1 MKIIK
6 QVINFRK
13 KVFAVKV
20 NLEKNSDDIWNLF
33 NLMNINDY
41 ITGTVTRRVKQETN
55 QLVKTE
61 NRTFTVTLK
70 VKSYQYDTNNDTIS
84 ISGENA
90 TESRHLG
97 LGQQQAMH
105 IGPPMAITLVK
116 KEFDSMHVHR
126 LQQIKK
132 DDEAGHII
140 AITMEEGIANI
151 FMISQH
157 KTVSKGKITKSV
169 AKRTVRNESKHE
181 KK

>member
-97 LGQQQAMH
+97 LG
-105 IGPPMAITLVK
+105 
-116 KEFDSMHVHR
+116 
-126 LQQIKK
+126 
-132 DDEAGHII
+132 
-140 AITMEEGIANI
+140 
-151 FMISQH
+151 
-157 KTVSKGKITKSV
+157 
-169 AKRTVRNESKHE
+169 
-181 KK
+181 

>member
-1 MKIIK
+1 
-6 QVINFRK
+6 
-13 KVFAVKV
+13 
-20 NLEKNSDDIWNLF
+20 
-33 NLMNINDY
+33 
-41 ITGTVTRRVKQETN
+41 
-55 QLVKTE
+55 
-61 NRTFTVTLK
+61 
-70 VKSYQYDTNNDTIS
+70 
-84 ISGENA
+84 
-90 TESRHLG
+90 
-97 LGQQQAMH
+97 
-105 IGPPMAITLVK
+105 MAITLVK